1 MTSAVLYPF
10 LAALS
15 LFLILPQDSFAVNF
29 IEEIAIADNTQGFLT
44 VTCRDEIRA
53 YNSFHVGNPDRMVI
67 DILGAEVGPE
77 VERNIPVSQDRI
89 RSVRSGN
96 HETFARVVIDIEGS
110 EIPDFT
116 LMTDGNILRV
126 AIAQEDVR
134 PESSSTS
141 FVQVEPPVD
150 VAEGIP
156 SGRPEKHTAKIG
168 SATRSASGYG
178 VGNSAFILASSEEI
192 TLGEVTELEEEGA
205 AAGRGTRLEA
215 DGKLAV
221 KYSRDLRRD
230 DDFENLNDLRVLF
243 EGSLKYS
250 FTPQNFIKAGIR
262 YRYIREWEGTGFDY
276 SKVFPGEIYLN
287 LAGGDGYLGIGT
299 QIVRWGRTDEISPID
314 VINPED
320 LTELFINRRAE
331 RKLAVPMVR
340 LGLLHGPGS
349 LEFIYLP
356 VFRESEIIYF
366 ESDWAVFPHVR
377 GRLASV
383 SPPPVQ
389 GYISNL
395 QLEENKPSSRFEN
408 GEWGARLAGSL
419 PNLDVG
425 LSYFYG
431 WEDTPLP
438 AARTERGE
446 SIRQIIFHPERA
458 AGVFSSL
465 PSPVT
470 GDDLTF
476 DMEFHRFHLFGLD
489 AATTWRDIGFRAE
502 AAYFKDR
509 HFITSTDGTL
519 VREDNIHLV
528 FGADYTL
535 SDNVYLNALYS
546 FDKVLDS
553 GRFELRPRT
562 QQDIVGNITW
572 DIREEVLTLSMFA
585 FYSLSD
591 GSLYFNPLLL
601 WDALDNFTLE
611 TGFNLIWAD
620 EGDILS
626 PYRDNDTVYVS
637 ATCYF

>member
-1 MTSAVLYPF
+1 MRMASAVLYPF
-10 LAALS
+10 LAILY
-15 LFLILPQDSFAVNF
+15 LFLLLPQGSLAANF
-29 IEEIAIADNTQGFLT
+29 IEEISITDRTPDFLT
-44 VTCRDEIRA
+44 VRCRDEISA
-53 YNSFHVGNPDRMVI
+53 YRTFHVGNPDRMVI
-67 DILGAEVGPE
+67 DIPGAELAPE
-77 VERNIPVSQDRI
+77 VERNIAVSQDSI

-96 HETFARVVIDIEGS
+96 HETFARIVVDIEGA
-110 EIPDFT
+110 EIPEFT
-116 LMTDGNILRV
+116 LMTDGSILRI
-126 AIAQEDVR
+126 AIEQEDVR
-134 PESSSTS
+134 PASSKSV
-141 FVQVEPPVD
+141 VQVEPSVD

-156 SGRPEKHTAKIG
+156 SGRQEKHPANVG
-168 SATRSASGYG
+168 NGTRSGYG
-178 VGNSAFILASSEEI
+178 LGKSTLILAASEEI
-192 TLGEVTELEEEGA
+192 TLGEGTDLKDETA
-205 AAGRGTRLEA
+205 APGREARLEA
-215 DGKLAV
+215 DGKLSI

-230 DDFENLNDLRVLF
+230 HDFENLNDLRVLF

-250 FTPQNFIKAGIR
+250 FTPQNFVKAGIR
-262 YRYIREWEGTGFDY
+262 YRYIREWEGPGFDY
-276 SKVFPGEIYLN
+276 SKVLPGEIYLN
-287 LAGGDGYLGIGT
+287 LAGGGGYLGIGT

-314 VINPED
+314 VVNPED

-340 LGLLHGPGS
+340 LGLLRGPGS
-349 LEFIYLP
+349 LEFVYLP

-366 ESDWAVFPHVR
+366 ESDWAVFPHAR
-377 GRLASV
+377 ARLAGE
-383 SPPPVQ
+383 SPAPVEE
-389 GYISNL
+389 YARNL
-395 QLEENKPSSRFEN
+395 QLEENKPSSQIEN

-438 AARTERGE
+438 AARTARGE

-458 AGVFSSL
+458 GRVFSSL
-465 PSPVT
+465 LSPLT

-535 SDNVYLNALYS
+535 SDDVYLNALYS

-553 GRFELRPRT
+553 EGFELRPRT
-562 QQDIVGNITW
+562 QQDIVGDITW
-572 DIREEVLTLSMFA
+572 DIREDVLTFSMFA

-591 GSLYFNPLLL
+591 GSLYFNPLML
-601 WDALDNFTLE
+601 WGALDNFSLE

-620 EGDILS
+620 EGAILS